1 MIKLEHISYWYPD
14 SRDPALCD
22 LSLEIGEGES
32 VCVMGRNGSG
42 KSTLVKL
49 IAGFVEPARGRL
61 SVNGKLENPGRP
73 TIHGG
78 GMTEPVGIIFQ
89 NPDNQMVAT
98 LVEKEI
104 AFALENMAVPLAD
117 MKTAVRQTAR
127 QFGIEHLLTRLTSE
141 LSGGEKQRVALASV
155 MVQQPMILLLD
166 EPDSYLDQAGRSL
179 LETELK
185 RLHDQNCRLIELRIT
200 QSVEASRHYERLIV
214 LDRGTV
220 VADGT
225 PDKILADNNLGIR
238 TGLLVPDLTN
248 VNLALPDTLGA
259 DPEPGSPRVTKISLT
274 QINFGW
280 PMAEQILR
288 NLSLSLRAG
297 ETVGLV
303 GRTGSGKS
311 SLGMLLAGLVE
322 PTDGERNCRDADN
335 NDLTVK
341 RIRGQVALVLQQPER
356 QFFLDTCAE
365 EIAFGPSNLGHTL
378 PEGEIDKYFA
388 MAGLNPARY
397 AERDPF
403 TLSAGE
409 KRRLAF
415 AAVLSMAPSIVI
427 FDEPTAGLDGEGVGR
442 FLALSHRLRE
452 AGLGQMIIS
461 HNGDVINSLAD
472 RVLYLN
478 ERGELIELTP
488 QTLVGDPDFA
498 GLVSRPSVRGPVS

>member
-14 SRDPALCD
+14 SRDPAICD
-22 LSLEIGEGES
+22 LSLEIDEGES

-49 IAGFVEPARGRL
+49 IAGFIKPTRGQL
-61 SVNGKLENPGRP
+61 SVNGELENSGLPA
-73 TIHGG
+73 IHGG
-78 GMTEPVGIIFQ
+78 GMTESVGIIFQ

-98 LVEKEI
+98 QVEKEI
-104 AFALENMAVPLAD
+104 AFALENRAVPLAE
-117 MKTAVRQTAR
+117 MKVTVRQTAR
-127 QFGIEHLLTRLTSE
+127 QFGIEHLLPRMTSE
-141 LSGGEKQRVALASV
+141 LSGGEKQRAALASV
-155 MVQQPMILLLD
+155 MVQQPSVLLLD
-166 EPDSYLDQAGRSL
+166 EPDSYLDQAGRLL
-179 LETELK
+179 LETELN
-185 RLHDQNCRLIELRIT
+185 RLHDYNHSLIELRIT
-200 QSVEASRHYERLIV
+200 QSIESARCYERLIV

-225 PDKILADNNLGIR
+225 PDKILADRALGTR
-238 TGLLVPDLTN
+238 TGLLVPDLSK

-259 DPEPGSPRVTKISLT
+259 DPEPGSSRVAKIALT

-280 PMAEQILR
+280 PMAERILCNL
-288 NLSLSLRAG
+288 NLSLCVG
-297 ETVGLV
+297 ETIGLV
-303 GRTGSGKS
+303 GHTGSGKS
-311 SLGMLLAGLVE
+311 SLGMLLAGLVK
-322 PTDGERNCRDADN
+322 PTDGVRNYLDADGATLATN
-335 NDLTVK
+335 Q
-341 RIRGQVALVLQQPER
+341 IRGQIVLVLQQPER
-356 QFFLDTCAE
+356 QFFLDSCSE
-365 EIAFGPSNLGHTL
+365 EIAFGPSNLDRVL
-378 PEGEIDKYFA
+378 PEGEIDKYFT
-388 MAGLNPARY
+388 MVGLNPVRY

-461 HNGDVINSLAD
+461 HDGDVISSLAD

-478 ERGELIELTP
+478 DQNELIELTP
-488 QTLVGDPDFA
+488 QTLVNDPDFA
-498 GLVSRPSVRGPVS
+498 GLVSRPSVRGYVS